1 MKFGFICMLSAVAVS
16 AGGLEPEV
24 LWSAG
29 FPGCVGSVIWDASE
43 DYSGGYVAVGEVCSG
58 VSGETALNICRVDS
72 DGLVIWE
79 NTALNLGNASA
90 YAIERT
96 TDGFVLCGACSDSSG
111 KHGLVMK
118 IDSDGNTAW
127 TAMIDHGDNDV
138 LYDLCSGTDGKII
151 AVGYSLNDET
161 HDNDIL
167 AVCLSDS
174 GLVLWR
180 KTFVAP
186 EYQTAHSIVPSTD
199 SSQGFV
205 ITGSDNTDVFLM
217 KIDNEGN
224 WLWKSNHFMEGIQS
238 GSDVAVLSD
247 GGYIVAGSTRGSSSY
262 SDALLV
268 FFDQEGK
275 VTNEFVWGTD
285 GPDNA
290 SAIQEIPPAGF
301 VLVVNSNEGTGEGY
315 RPYLFRFDPWLSI
328 IWSVAVSNRDSF
340 CYSLAQTS
348 DGGFIITG
356 KKSTEEGTGYS
367 SCVVRLSA
375 EDLFNRN

>member
-1 MKFGFICMLSAVAVS
+1 MKFGFICMLFAVAVS

-24 LWSAG
+24 LWNAS
-29 FPGCVGSVIWDASE
+29 FPGCVGSVIWNASE

-58 VSGETALNICRVDS
+58 VSGEIALNICRVDS

-90 YAIERT
+90 YSIERT
-96 TDGFVLCGACSDSSG
+96 TDGFVLCGVCSDSSG

-118 IDSDGNTAW
+118 IDSDGNTVW
-127 TAMIDHGDNDV
+127 TTMIDHGNDDV
-138 LYDLCSGTDGKII
+138 LYDLCSGTDGRIT
-151 AVGYSLNDET
+151 AVGYSLNDQT

-167 AVCLSDS
+167 AACLSDS
-174 GLVLWR
+174 GQVLWQ
-180 KTFVAP
+180 KTFVYP
-186 EYQTAHSIVPSTD
+186 EYQTAHSIVFSAD

-205 ITGSDNTDVFLM
+205 ITGSDNSDVFLM

-224 WLWKSNHFMEGIQS
+224 WLWKSNHFMEGMQS
-238 GSDVAVLSD
+238 GSDVALLSE

-268 FFDQEGK
+268 FFDWEGK

-290 SAIQEIPPAGF
+290 SAIQEILPAGF
-301 VLVVNSNEGTGEGY
+301 VVVVNSNEGTGEGY
-315 RPYLFRFDPWLSI
+315 RPYIFRFDPWLSI
-328 IWSVAVSNRDSF
+328 IWSVAVSNRDAF
-340 CYSLAQTS
+340 CYSLAQTL

-367 SCVVRLSA
+367 SCVVRLSG
-375 EDLFNRN
+375 EDLLNLN